1 MEIKV
6 YLSSPDAIRKLAEV
20 LELEQASY
28 PEPRGVVATIEGV
41 AQKLGHAVGKQTMVE
56 AAVSGVVDHVI
67 PGVSTTQGN
76 PLGNESSAF
85 ATTAPKKRGRPPKN
99 PEANVETPDPEILPG
114 APAPVPVNPVVTM
127 PNGVVL
133 NAPVETPTASAA
145 APAPAELPTLAQVVA
160 DYAKAFQIAGLSA
173 LAKREG
179 VTKFSELPEDRQATL
194 KREMLDAI
202 SLGVAAA

>member
-1 MEIKV
+1 MKIDVMLYDASPEMLRAVAAIAAQESV
-6 YLSSPDAIRKLAEV
+6 VVNLSRKDVVAAIEKGLAE
-20 LELEQASY
+20 A
-28 PEPRGVVATIEGV
+28 PEP
-41 AQKLGHAVGKQTMVE
+41 Q
-56 AAVSGVVDHVI
+56 S
-67 PGVSTTQGN
+67 STTQDN

-85 ATTAPKKRGRPPKN
+85 AAPAPKKRGRPAKN
-99 PEANVETPDPEILPG
+99 PELNAETPDPEILPE

-133 NAPVETPTASAA
+133 NAPAA
-145 APAPAELPTLAQVVA
+145 APAEVSALPPLAQVVA

-179 VTKFSELPEDRQATL
+179 VTKFSELPEDRQTTL